1 METLLKLAKEIPA
14 GLRYPDMDRV
24 DIADGPQAINRK
36 LNSFRKSNSMFDLE
50 TFLGTHDRRS
60 FPLCIQQ

>member
-24 DIADGPQAINRK
+24 DIADGPEVHNQGI
-36 LNSFRKSNSMFDLE
+36 LTYEFISY
-50 TFLGTHDRRS
+50 
-60 FPLCIQQ
+60 I

>member
-36 LNSFRKSNSMFDLE
+36 LPHMNSFRKSNSMFDL
-50 TFLGTHDRRS
+50 DS
-60 FPLCIQQ
+60 